1 MDALQG
7 NGRVQEERGDG
18 MIDEDTLM
26 RIAIIYALISIIGI
40 LLLVIVARG

>member
-1 MDALQG
+1 
-7 NGRVQEERGDG
+7 

>member
-1 MDALQG
+1 MLYQSLQG
-7 NGRVQEERGDG
+7 GDG

-40 LLLVIVARG
+40 LALVIVG

>member
-1 MDALQG
+1 
-7 NGRVQEERGDG
+7 

-26 RIAIIYALISIIGI
+26 CIAIIYALISIIGI